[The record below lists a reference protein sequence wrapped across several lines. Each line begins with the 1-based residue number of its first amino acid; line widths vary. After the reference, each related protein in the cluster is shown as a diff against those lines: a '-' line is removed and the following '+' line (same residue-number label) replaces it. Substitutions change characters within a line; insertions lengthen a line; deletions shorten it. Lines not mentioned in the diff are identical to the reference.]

1 MTIANVVLGFPGETE
16 QTARETIRFVK
27 ELNPDDVGFYI
38 ATPYPGTPMYEEVK
52 KNGWL
57 QSYGF

>member
-27 ELNPDDVGFYI
+27 ELNPDDVGFYV
-38 ATPYPGTPMYEEVK
+38 ATPYPGTPMYEEVIK
-52 KNGWL
+52 KGWL
-57 QSYGF
+57 RVY